1 MAQIRMVESRVQDRT
16 GESKL
21 DELYRAF
28 APDAL
33 RLAYLLTG
41 DGGLAE
47 DLVQDA
53 FVRVLGRFRDLRNPD
68 SFWWYLRKTVV
79 NLSRSHFR
87 RRRIER
93 AFVERERR
101 QREPA
106 GPPDPDE
113 LRAVHQAILRLRP
126 EQRAAVVLRYFED
139 LTEAQTAEVLGRPVG
154 TVKSTVSRAMDRLR
168 EELTS
173 DE

>member
-1 MAQIRMVESRVQDRT
+1 MAQIQMIESGAERGATSAR
-16 GESKL
+16 L

-28 APDAL
+28 APDAV

-41 DGGLAE
+41 DPGLAE
-47 DLVQDA
+47 DLAQDA
-53 FVRVLGRFRDLRNPD
+53 FVKVLARFRDIRNREA
-68 SFWWYLRKTVV
+68 FWWYLRKTVV

-87 RRRIER
+87 RRRVER
-93 AFVERERR
+93 AFLERERALPG
-101 QREPA
+101 QA
-106 GPPDPDE
+106 GPPDPDDA
-113 LRAVHQAILRLRP
+113 RAVQESLLRLRP

-154 TVKSTVSRAMDRLR
+154 TVKSMVSRAIERMR
-168 EELTS
+168 EELDI

>member
-1 MAQIRMVESRVQDRT
+1 MAQIRMAESKVRERARED
-16 GESKL
+16 KL

-28 APDAL
+28 APDAV

-41 DGGLAE
+41 DAGLAE
-47 DLVQDA
+47 DLAQDA
-53 FVRVLGRFRDLRNPD
+53 FVRVLGRFRDLRNPE

-79 NLSRSHFR
+79 NLSRSYFR

-93 AFVERERR
+93 AFLERERKR
-101 QREPA
+101 FDQPRPF
-106 GPPDPDE
+106 DPDE
-113 LRAVHQAILRLRP
+113 RRTMQEALLQLRP

-139 LTEAQTAEVLGRPVG
+139 LTEAQTAEVLGWPVG

-168 EELTS
+168 KELAS